1 MPDLHKALA
10 DIDVIRTQVARGTEF
25 RGYGPAP
32 VALTGLL
39 ALLAS
44 GIQALALDHP
54 REQVGGYLAIW
65 VGTAILSVA
74 LIGAETITRPR
85 RLHSGLADE
94 MLHAALDNL
103 PRAAPS
109 RCCGG
114 PADPVRVGAFCPRK
128 LVDAAGP
135 LADPIQSGHLR
146 LLPAAA
152 EGAIRGRCVVS
163 CVRAGLPCR

>member
-1 MPDLHKALA
+1 MPDLYKALA
-10 DIDVIRTQVARGTEF
+10 DIDAIRTQVARGTEF
-25 RGYGPAP
+25 RGYGPAT

-54 REQVGGYLAIW
+54 REQVGGYLPIW
-65 VGTAILSVA
+65 VGAAILSVA
-74 LIGAETITRPR
+74 LIGAETITRSR

-94 MLHAALDNL
+94 NDSCRH
-103 PRAAPS
+103 RAAPS
-109 RCCGG
+109 GCCCGH
-114 PADPVRVGAFCPRK
+114 ADHVRVGAFCPRK